1 MTTQKSGGPLKAERP
16 ASVTVRRAELSDAEP
31 LADIAARTFPL
42 GCPKNT
48 PQSDL
53 DCFIRTE
60 LTAARFLS
68 HIADHANELFVAM
81 AGDSMAGFAM
91 LCKDSAPP
99 TAAAPA
105 IARKHRLELRKIYV
119 LPEFH
124 GCGVGHALI
133 NTAILRG
140 KELKADGIWLSVSKL
155 NERGIAFY
163 RKHGFNVAGNTTFL
177 VGSDVQE
184 DFLMVLAVAARA

>member
-1 MTTQKSGGPLKAERP
+1 MTTQKSGRPLKAERP
-16 ASVTVRRAELSDAEP
+16 ASITVRRAELSDAEP

-48 PQSDL
+48 PKSDL
-53 DCFIRTE
+53 DRFIRTE
-60 LTAARFLS
+60 LTAARFVS
-68 HIADHANELFVAM
+68 HIADRANELFVAM

-91 LCKDSAPP
+91 LCKDSAP

-105 IARKHRLELRKIYV
+105 IARRYRLELRKIYV
-119 LPEFH
+119 LPDFH
-124 GCGVGHALI
+124 GCGAGDALI

-163 RKHGFNVAGNTTFL
+163 RKHGFNVAGNNTFL
-177 VGSDVQE
+177 VGSDLQE
-184 DFLMVLAVAARA
+184 DFLMVRAAPG